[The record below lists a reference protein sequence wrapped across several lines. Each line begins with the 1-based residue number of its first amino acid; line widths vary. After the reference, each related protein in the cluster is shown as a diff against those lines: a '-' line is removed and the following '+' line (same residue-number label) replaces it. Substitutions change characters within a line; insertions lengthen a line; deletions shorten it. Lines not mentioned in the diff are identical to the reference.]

1 MKEQVKSEVI
11 PSVLL
16 IENDPTL
23 GNVTRDILSHDG
35 LKVYAYSRAEEAL
48 TSQELQSVDL
58 ILCDVAL
65 PTLSS
70 FEFFAEVR
78 KSKQLSYLPIVF
90 ISAFHDRMVEAQ
102 ARELGVDD
110 FLLRPIQAE
119 QFIQRVRS
127 KIKRSQQIRQD
138 QAEEI
143 GSYRRRIITTLSH
156 EFRTPL
162 VSVITAS
169 DLLHRDLRADE
180 EGFERPKVKRLL
192 EAVQRGG
199 QRLERL
205 VNDFMTMQ
213 QLEAGVMDKVFASK
227 AAWHAAS
234 GILETFKH
242 SHRDWLKEA
251 GYEFDVVLQ
260 GEDFS
265 CYACD
270 SQLLSILERLLSNAV
285 KFSDKGKKVSVC
297 AQLEA
302 GECCFEVVDQGA
314 GIDASQIEAIMAPF
328 SQLNRERNEQQGT
341 GLGLAIASRLA
352 QVNGGRLELQP
363 GPGGGTI
370 ARVLL
375 PIKERLPAS
384 YSE

>member
-1 MKEQVKSEVI
+1 VKEQAKSEVG

-35 LKVYAYSRAEEAL
+35 LNVYAYSSGEDAL
-48 TSQELQSVDL
+48 KSRDLPSVDL
-58 ILCDVAL
+58 ILCDVSL
-65 PTLSS
+65 PNLSS
-70 FEFFAEVR
+70 FDFFSEVR
-78 KSKQLSYLPIVF
+78 KSPHLSYLPVVF
-90 ISAFHDRMVEAQ
+90 ISGFHDGVIEAR

-110 FLLRPIQAE
+110 FLLRPIQPE

-127 KIKRSQQIRQD
+127 KIQRSRQIRRD

-169 DLLHRDLRADE
+169 ELLTRDLRADDE
-180 EGFERPKVKRLL
+180 ECGRPKVRRLL

-213 QLEAGVMDKVFASK
+213 QLEAGIMDKVFASK
-227 AAWHAAS
+227 ASWHAAS
-234 GILETFKH
+234 GILETFEH

-251 GYEFDVVLQ
+251 GYQFDVVLQ

-265 CYACD
+265 CFACD

-285 KFSDKGKKVSVC
+285 KFSDKGKTVSVC
-297 AQLEA
+297 AQVEA
-302 GECCFEVVDQGA
+302 DECCFEIVDQGQ
-314 GIDASQIEAIMAPF
+314 GIDMTQAETILAPF
-328 SQLNRERNEQQGT
+328 SQINRERNEQQGT

-363 GPGGGTI
+363 APGGGTA

-375 PIKERLPAS
+375 PMKHRAPAG
-384 YSE
+384 